1 MDKKEIRIFDLKYL
15 TNLLNRDGAILS
27 GEYTKLNSNVKITFK
42 CNCNIECTKVFSAI
56 AYYGG
61 AFCKEC
67 TKKNTS
73 RKKKETCIK
82 LYGVDNPSY
91 LDEIKK
97 KKEETYM
104 ANYGDHPKR
113 TKEVQDKYINTCLER
128 YGCVNSAQTE
138 EVKKKIKE
146 TFNEKYNGHP
156 MFDETIKNKVKETCI
171 EKYNGHPMLDNNIK
185 NKVKE
190 TCLERYGGYP
200 MQNDTIKKKVKET
213 CLEKYGCHPAQ
224 TPEVM
229 EKVMKAS
236 KSYKKYTMPSGE
248 IRNVQGYEPFALN
261 ILLKEY
267 NEEQIK
273 TERKDMPIIEYT
285 INEKN
290 KRYFP
295 DIYIPDSN
303 LIIEVKS
310 DWIYNKQLELNQAKE
325 KYTREKG
332 YKYEV
337 WIFDCKGNRLSVSS
351 TLPESLLHHSSA

>member
-1 MDKKEIRIFDLKYL
+1 MDKKEKRTFDIKYL
-15 TNLLNRDGAILS
+15 NNLLNRDGATLLGKYPKLS
-27 GEYTKLNSNVKITFK
+27 STVKITFK
-42 CNCNIECTKVFSAI
+42 CSCNIEYTKLFSVI
-56 AYYGG
+56 SYYGG

-73 RKKKETCIK
+73 RKIKETCIE

-104 ANYGDHPKR
+104 AHYGDHPKR

-128 YGCVNSAQTE
+128 YGCVNSGQVE
-138 EVKKKIKE
+138 YVKKKIKE

-156 MFDETIKNKVKETCI
+156 MFNETIKNKVKETCFQ
-171 EKYNGHPMLDNNIK
+171 K
-185 NKVKE
+185 
-190 TCLERYGGYP
+190 YGGYP
-200 MQNDTIKKKVKET
+200 AESEEVRNKAKITN
-213 CLEKYGCHPAQ
+213 LEKYGCHPAQ
-224 TPEVM
+224 TPEIM
-229 EKVMKAS
+229 EKIVKKA

-248 IRNVQGYEPFALN
+248 IRIVQGYEPFALN

-267 NEEQIK
+267 NEGQIITDRYK
-273 TERKDMPIIEYT
+273 LPLINYT
-285 INEKN
+285 INEKT

-310 DWIYNKQLELNQAKE
+310 DWIYNKQLEQNQIKE
-325 KYTREKG
+325 KYTRENG
-332 YKYEV
+332 YNYEV
-337 WIFDCKGNRLSVSS
+337 WIFDRKGNKLPTYINSPHQP
-351 TLPESLLHHSSA
+351 LPEHHSSA